1 MSRIGPQIKG
11 YFVANQGLGYQ
22 SHDGGLSTSLEPGD
36 RVGVNVRGASKVGY
50 AIKFAGDKVLVRLNN
65 KSQIW
70 ARRNQ
75 VWYEP
80 TRERATK
87 RREAIAASWPAD
99 EREKRAQYRSPDFE
113 VQLIT
118 VVYDY
123 E

>member
-11 YFVANQGLGYQ
+11 YYIANGGAGYQ

-36 RVGVNVRGASKVGY
+36 RVGVNFSGASKVGY
-50 AIKFAGDKVLVRLNN
+50 AIKFAGGKVLVRLNN

-70 ARRNQ
+70 VKRNQ

-80 TRERATK
+80 TRERAVK

-113 VQLIT
+113 VQLVT

-123 E
+123 Q